1 VGLLLDQFRSIFS
14 RGSSAREPEET
25 SAERRART
33 RANPREGSCVLVI
46 DDSPTILKVLKR
58 FLESARC
65 VVLEAPDARVGLEL
79 ALTQKPALIFLDIVM
94 PGINGFAALRALRK
108 NPRTK
113 DTPVIMM
120 SGNEQA
126 TAQFFGAHIGADDFM
141 KKPFS
146 RFEVFARIERLL
158 DENQTPRRHQTETA
172 AAPVP
177 AKEPSK
183 APTQGIN
190 GQAQAAQQVH
200 QPHQQPPH
208 QQPQPAPA
216 VMKPAP
222 AAVNAA
228 EAIAPSAVPTPFPQL
243 TALTTESAPEPVVP
257 VLPTTATATPEAG
270 FSFSFLAPTAQ
281 TQAPPAAPPAPSAAP
296 QALSQQDL
304 LAQIAALAQRAQSDP
319 SVFSALS
326 ALSAQFVA
334 RNRQGAEASVPVR
347 Q

>member
-1 VGLLLDQFRSIFS
+1 MGLLFDQFRSIFS
-14 RGSSAREPEET
+14 RAGSVREPEET
-25 SAERRART
+25 SSERRARN

-79 ALTQKPALIFLDIVM
+79 ALTQKPSLIFLDIVM

-158 DENQTPRRHQTETA
+158 DENQIPRRVQTE
-172 AAPVP
+172 
-177 AKEPSK
+177 
-183 APTQGIN
+183 
-190 GQAQAAQQVH
+190 
-200 QPHQQPPH
+200 
-208 QQPQPAPA
+208 
-216 VMKPAP
+216 AP
-222 AAVNAA
+222 AAPAPVSAA
-228 EAIAPSAVPTPFPQL
+228 EAIAPSTPLPRPATSLADQLPTHLTPQL
-243 TALTTESAPEPVVP
+243 TPEPTPHLAPHLAPEPVAP
-257 VLPTTATATPEAG
+257 EAAATPEAG
-270 FSFSFLAPTAQ
+270 FSFSFLASTPQ
-281 TQAPPAAPPAPSAAP
+281 TQAPPAPPVVAPAVATVAP
-296 QALSQQDL
+296 QAPQVLSQQDL

-319 SVFSALS
+319 SVFAALS

-334 RNRQGAEASVPVR
+334 QNKQSAEASVSVSR
-347 Q
+347 